1 MFFICS
7 ISFNALSFRCYII
20 YCTIFFI
27 LVIANKFFAAQTS
40 SYRRAHP
47 MLFSSAISFLHC
59 TIEERKVLFRFPFT
73 LKYKKL
79 MIRFVNVV
87 LTKHNFSNTIIGI
100 TNESCPVTFV
110 RTREK
115 VGARTPTN
123 LDTFC
128 SRTILV
134 TEVEHSH
141 NFSSSGQIPHA
152 SSIKH
157 LNKASMHS
165 ETRLDLIFTY
175 SRT

>member
-1 MFFICS
+1 MLKSKSSTQRLERFTIS
-7 ISFNALSFRCYII
+7 SGMVEPRLPLELIWISFIHR
-20 YCTIFFI
+20 TI
-27 LVIANKFFAAQTS
+27 K
-40 SYRRAHP
+40 
-47 MLFSSAISFLHC
+47 
-59 TIEERKVLFRFPFT
+59 ERKVFFRFPFT

-110 RTREK
+110 RTREI

-128 SRTILV
+128 SRTTFG

-141 NFSSSGQIPHA
+141 NFLSSG
-152 SSIKH
+152 
-157 LNKASMHS
+157 
-165 ETRLDLIFTY
+165 
-175 SRT
+175 